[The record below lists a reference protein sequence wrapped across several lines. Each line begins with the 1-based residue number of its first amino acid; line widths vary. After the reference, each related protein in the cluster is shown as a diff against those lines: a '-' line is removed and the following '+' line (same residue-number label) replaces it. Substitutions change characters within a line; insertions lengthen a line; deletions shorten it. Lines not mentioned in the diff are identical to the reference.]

1 MKTTDPNEPEGDL
14 NDAPSPV
21 VNAERRE
28 TGRSS
33 LRKILG
39 EASDWSELR
48 RTPYGLVPVVI
59 LGLIIFFQSFDS
71 AIFTAAAP
79 EIRRDL
85 EINIRSLIS
94 ALVTVSVLATF
105 GLIIVA
111 YYVDRKKRVPFVAV
125 GTIISGIFSFLTGRG
140 TGITTVGGALVVDSV
155 SEAVSNVPINS
166 LMADYYPPEVRGKAF
181 AAYGLLPRL
190 SRVIVPVVVGGLIS
204 LGGWRL
210 PYSIFWLPLIV
221 MGIVAWRRLREPVRG
236 YMERK
241 ALGADDDAA
250 LVAEEPVSLGEAW
263 RTNWSIRT
271 VRRLFIATAID
282 DGGASV
288 FGFFFIF
295 FLAEKYH
302 LSAWERGLIFS
313 FSGVFALA
321 GGYLGG
327 GLVDSLLRRRPSRV
341 LSFRGI
347 AGVVQAFVFLLIAA
361 GPPLWVLVALFSVFS
376 FLFGLTAPAAS
387 AIFAQVFP
395 PHVRSTGFALQGLA
409 TLPGTLIVFPLGGAV
424 AEKSGNQAAL
434 FFAVPFLIV
443 GAIVAATAAGFLE
456 ADMRSSFASAIA
468 GEEWR
473 RTKRANLAKLLVC
486 RDVDVAYDGV
496 QVLFGVDFDVDE
508 GEIVALLGTNGA
520 GKSTLLRAISGTTE
534 AASGAVVFDGRD
546 ITHMPPHEIAQRGVI
561 HMPGGK
567 GVFPGLSVREN
578 LMLGLW
584 MIEERDDA
592 EARLHEVFD
601 VFPGL
606 RDRLDVAAGA
616 LSGGEQQQLS
626 LAQAFMAKPRLLLID
641 ELSLGLSPAVV
652 GELLDVVREIHRRG
666 TTIVIVEQSVNVALT
681 LADKAVFMEKG
692 EVKFVGATADLL
704 RRSDILRAVYVK
716 GTGSLTDGAPAAA
729 MRSERERRLIE
740 NDQARPVLE
749 VNDLVKTYGGVTAVD
764 GVSFALREGE
774 SLGLIGPNGS
784 GKTTTFDLISGYQSP
799 DSGSVTYEGVD
810 VTRMSPDD
818 RARRKLVRRFQDA
831 RLFPSLTVF
840 ETILVALDQQAELRS
855 NTLSALGLPQ
865 ARRSERRLR
874 LRADRLIELL
884 DLGAYQD
891 KFVRELSTGL
901 RRVADLACVLA
912 AEPRVLLLDE
922 PSSGIAQ
929 AEAEGLAPLLRRIRF
944 ETGCSLLVIEHDMPL
959 ISAVADELIAMDQ
972 GVIMTRGTPDEV
984 LNDERV
990 IASYLGGSEAAI
1002 RRSGLLT

>member
-1 MKTTDPNEPEGDL
+1 M
-14 NDAPSPV
+14 
-21 VNAERRE
+21 
-28 TGRSS
+28 
-33 LRKILG
+33 
-39 EASDWSELR
+39 
-48 RTPYGLVPVVI
+48 
-59 LGLIIFFQSFDS
+59 
-71 AIFTAAAP
+71 
-79 EIRRDL
+79 
-85 EINIRSLIS
+85 
-94 ALVTVSVLATF
+94 
-105 GLIIVA
+105 
-111 YYVDRKKRVPFVAV
+111 
-125 GTIISGIFSFLTGRG
+125 
-140 TGITTVGGALVVDSV
+140 
-155 SEAVSNVPINS
+155 
-166 LMADYYPPEVRGKAF
+166 
-181 AAYGLLPRL
+181 
-190 SRVIVPVVVGGLIS
+190 
-204 LGGWRL
+204 
-210 PYSIFWLPLIV
+210 
-221 MGIVAWRRLREPVRG
+221 
-236 YMERK
+236 
-241 ALGADDDAA
+241 
-250 LVAEEPVSLGEAW
+250 
-263 RTNWSIRT
+263 
-271 VRRLFIATAID
+271 
-282 DGGASV
+282 
-288 FGFFFIF
+288 
-295 FLAEKYH
+295 
-302 LSAWERGLIFS
+302 
-313 FSGVFALA
+313 
-321 GGYLGG
+321 
-327 GLVDSLLRRRPSRV
+327 RRRPSRV
-341 LSFRGI
+341 LSIRGFL
-347 AGVVQAFVFLLIAA
+347 GVVQAVSFLLIAT
-361 GPPLWVLVALFSVFS
+361 GPPLWVLVVLFSVFS
-376 FLFGLTAPAAS
+376 LLLGLTSPANA

-395 PHVRSTGFALQGLA
+395 AHTRATGFALQGLA

-456 ADMRSSFASAIA
+456 GDMRSSFASALA

-508 GEIVALLGTNGA
+508 GEIIALLGTNGA

-534 AASGAVVFDGRD
+534 AASGGIVFDGRD
-546 ITHMPPHEIAQRGVI
+546 ITHMPAHEVAHRGVI

-578 LMLGLW
+578 LLLGLW
-584 MIEERDDA
+584 MVEDRDDA
-592 EARLHEVFD
+592 EARLAEVFE
-601 VFPGL
+601 VFPGMQG
-606 RDRLDVAAGA
+606 RLDVAAGA

-626 LAQAFMAKPRLLLID
+626 LAQAFMSRPKLLLID

-652 GELLDVVREIHRRG
+652 GELLEVVREIHRRG

-692 EVKFVGATADLL
+692 EVKFVGRTADLM

-716 GTGSLTDGAPAAA
+716 GTGALTDGAPAAA
-729 MRSERERRLIE
+729 RRTERENRRIE

-749 VNDLVKTYGGVTAVD
+749 VAGLTKKYGGVIAVD
-764 GVSFALREGE
+764 DVSFSLREGE

-784 GKTTTFDLISGYQSP
+784 GKTTTFDIISGYQAP
-799 DSGSVTYEGVD
+799 DAGTVTYEGVD
-810 VTRMSPDD
+810 ITSMAPEE

-840 ETILVALDQQAELRS
+840 ETILVALDQQVEVKS
-855 NTLSALGLPQ
+855 STLSALGLPQ
-865 ARRSERRLR
+865 ARRAERRLR

-912 AEPRVLLLDE
+912 SEPRVLLLDE

-972 GVIMTRGTPDEV
+972 GVIVTRGTPDQV

-990 IASYLGGSEAAI
+990 ISSYLGGSEAAI
-1002 RRSGLLT
+1002 RRSGLLS